1 MMDAEGHHQGGRA
14 KTPNKERRGIE
25 PFERIRMKGI
35 TSISVGGMVLHQPRH
50 RVGQKSAEGDS
61 VAFGGL
67 SDGGKESADDT
78 THEIEGHGA
87 VRLEI
92 VKLVE
97 EGAEAAV
104 QQGGDVG
111 VVLVLGGKRGER
123 GEETVGV
130 GLRIETVK
138 ELAVG
143 HAITI
148 MEHGS

>member
-1 MMDAEGHHQGGRA
+1 M
-14 KTPNKERRGIE
+14 
-25 PFERIRMKGI
+25 
-35 TSISVGGMVLHQPRH
+35 GGMVLHQCLH
-50 RVGQKSAEGDS
+50 RVGQKGAEGDAM
-61 VAFGGL
+61 AFGGL
-67 SDGGKESADDT
+67 SDGGKEGADDT

-87 VRLEI
+87 ELLEI
-92 VKLVE
+92 VQLVE

-111 VVLVLGGKRGER
+111 VVLVLGGKGGKRGEKA
-123 GEETVGV
+123 VGV
-130 GLRIETVK
+130 GLRIETVE